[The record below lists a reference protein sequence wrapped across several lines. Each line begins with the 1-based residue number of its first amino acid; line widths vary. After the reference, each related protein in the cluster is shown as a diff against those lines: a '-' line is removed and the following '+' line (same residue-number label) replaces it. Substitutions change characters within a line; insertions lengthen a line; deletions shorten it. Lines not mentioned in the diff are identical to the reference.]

1 MEQGDFIL
9 YRNAERNF
17 EVISVRT
24 SKRWEFVLE
33 QALGA
38 YSVFLVGRREE
49 YYANCFSQLK
59 RRSLVNLKH
68 KVEENWY

>member
-1 MEQGDFIL
+1 MEKGDFIF

-49 YYANCFSQLK
+49 YYANCFPNSK
-59 RRSLVNLKH
+59 GDP
-68 KVEENWY
+68 

>member
-24 SKRWEFVLE
+24 SKQWESVLE

-38 YSVFLVGRREE
+38 YSVFWLGKGRNTMLIAFPI
-49 YYANCFSQLK
+49 ANGDP
-59 RRSLVNLKH
+59 
-68 KVEENWY
+68 

>member
-1 MEQGDFIL
+1 MEKGDFIL

-24 SKRWEFVLE
+24 SKRWESVLE

-38 YSVFLVGRREE
+38 YFVFWWGGGRNTMLI
-49 YYANCFSQLK
+49 AFPNSK
-59 RRSLVNLKH
+59 GDP
-68 KVEENWY
+68 